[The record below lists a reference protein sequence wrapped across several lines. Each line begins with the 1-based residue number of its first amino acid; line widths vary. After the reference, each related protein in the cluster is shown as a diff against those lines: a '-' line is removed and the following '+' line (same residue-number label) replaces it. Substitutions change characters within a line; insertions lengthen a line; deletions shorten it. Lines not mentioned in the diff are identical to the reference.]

1 VTCSTCGAENR
12 PGRKFCA
19 NCGSAL
25 AATCPSCGAANE
37 PGDRFCGEC
46 GTALEPAA
54 AAERV
59 DLLASGSERRLVSV
73 LFTDLVGFT
82 TLSEGRDAEDVRE
95 LLSEYFESARRIVE
109 RYGGTIE
116 KFIGDAVMAV
126 WGSPIARE
134 DDAER
139 AVRAGL
145 DLVAAVS
152 ALGTELGILSL
163 AARAGVA
170 TGEAAVDRAAEG
182 QGMVIGDLVNT
193 ASRVQSAAEPGQLF
207 VTEGTKR
214 ASDAAIAYADTGVH
228 ELKGKSEPMALFRAD
243 RIVAGRGGSFRAAG
257 LEAPFVGRDRELRLS
272 KDLFHAS
279 AETSAAHV
287 VAVSGSGG
295 IGKSRL
301 AWEFE
306 KYLDGIAG
314 DVYWHR
320 GRCIPYGD
328 GVAYWAL
335 AEMVRSRLRV
345 AEEEDPA
352 STRAKLRAWLAE
364 WCPDEEERRWLES
377 MLAQLLALSE
387 RETAPREELFSA
399 WRRFFELLAARAAT
413 VLVFEDLQWAD
424 SGLLDFID
432 ELLARATHQPF
443 YLIAL
448 ARPEIAERR
457 PGWGTGRSGWTSIT
471 LGPLSDEDIRSMLRG
486 MAPGLPEDLIE
497 RIRERS
503 EGVPLYAV
511 ETVRMLIDRGVLRKT
526 PEGLEVAADAP
537 VGDLDVPETLQA
549 LIGARLDELPA
560 DQRSVLQHASIL
572 GKTFSLQ
579 ALAAVTGAQEEA
591 LTRSL
596 DMLRERELLT
606 VVEDPASPDRGQY
619 GFLQSIV
626 QRVVYDTVSRRDRKA
641 RHLAVARHLEEAWAG
656 DADDIAEVVA
666 SHYVDAYEAEP
677 NDPDAPEIRSSAAA
691 ALERAGRRA
700 RSLASTSEAAVYYD
714 RAAELER
721 DDLRRTS
728 LRERAAEAIWAG
740 GDAAAAID
748 RLDPIIAEY
757 DRLGRSHDAARA
769 RAMIGDALWSLNRLE
784 EGLGRIED
792 AYVALADASGKD
804 VAALAGQ
811 LGRLRYFSSTDE
823 ETVRESLRPIERAL
837 ELAEAERIGDV
848 LSDAMNTKALIMD
861 SLNRPEESLALL
873 QHALV
878 VGLEHDATP
887 AILRAYT
894 NLSNTMW
901 GLDRYEEALSY
912 QEPGRVLAERTGYRY
927 SWWFL
932 TGHLAHVLHLTGR
945 WDELEVLWTEFE
957 ARRGEPGSD
966 ACAPNFDYLRVL
978 VEGVARGDA
987 DGAVRLAETMRKWEG
1002 SDDFQARN
1010 FIEALYSHIAI
1021 LRGRP
1026 EEAVE
1031 RTERVLNARAALSSR
1046 HWVFKVAV
1054 ELALEASFAVP
1065 DLERADAVLV
1075 EIVSLP
1081 PGQHTPQLD
1090 AAIAGYSATLAA
1102 ARAGDP
1108 GEIDAGFRKAASLC
1122 AEIGDPFRRA
1132 RYLLMHAE
1140 WLATT
1145 ERPGEALV
1153 AAGEAAAI
1161 FRSLRATPWLERAE
1175 RLAPVALTASDAS
1188 S

>member
-1 VTCSTCGAENR
+1 MTCSTCGAENR
-12 PGRKFCA
+12 PGRKFCS

-25 AATCPSCGAANE
+25 AIACPNCGAANE
-37 PGDRFCGEC
+37 AGDRFCGEC
-46 GTALEPAA
+46 GTAL
-54 AAERV
+54 RS
-59 DLLASGSERRLVSV
+59 DGASAPVGDGGPVSFAERRLVSV

-95 LLSEYFESARRIVE
+95 LLSHYFEAARRIVE

-152 ALGTELGILSL
+152 ALGAEQEIPTL

-193 ASRVQSAAEPGQLF
+193 ASRVQSAAAPGQVF
-207 VTEGTKR
+207 VTEATKR
-214 ASDAAIAYADTGVH
+214 ASDAAVAYEDAGVH
-228 ELKGKSEPMALFRAD
+228 ELKGKAEPMALFRAD

-257 LEAPFVGRDRELRLS
+257 LEAPFVGRDRELRLL

-287 VAVSGSGG
+287 VAVSGPGG

-301 AWEFE
+301 AFEFE

-314 DVYWHR
+314 DVFWHR

-345 AEEEDPA
+345 AEEEEPS
-352 STRAKLRAWLAE
+352 STRAKLHTWLAE
-364 WCPDEEERRWLES
+364 WCPDAEERRWLES

-387 RETAPREELFSA
+387 RQTAPREELFSA

-432 ELLARATHQPF
+432 ELLQRATDQPI
-443 YLIAL
+443 YLVAL
-448 ARPEIAERR
+448 ARPEIDDRR
-457 PGWGTGRSGWTSIT
+457 PGWGTGRSGWTSIS
-471 LGPLSDEDIRSMLRG
+471 LGPLREEDIRSMLRG
-486 MAPGLPEDLIE
+486 MVPGMPDVLVE

-511 ETVRMLIDRGVLRKT
+511 ETVRMLIDRGALRKT
-526 PEGLEVAADAP
+526 EDGIELTGDVPA
-537 VGDLDVPETLQA
+537 GDLDVPETLQA
-549 LIGARLDELPA
+549 LIGARLDELPPEE
-560 DQRSVLQHASIL
+560 RSALQHASVL

-579 ALAAVTGAQEEA
+579 ALSAVIG
-591 LTRSL
+591 RSE
-596 DMLRERELLT
+596 DAVVPAMESLRQRELLT
-606 VVEDPASPDRGQY
+606 LVEDPTSPDQGQY

-626 QRVVYDTVSRRDRKA
+626 QRVVYDTVSRRDRKT
-641 RHLAVARHLEEAWAG
+641 RHLAVARYLEETWAG

-677 NDPDAPEIRSSAAA
+677 NDPDAEEIRRAAA
-691 ALERAGRRA
+691 VSLERAGRRA
-700 RSLASTSEAAVYYD
+700 RSLASTVEAASYFD
-714 RAAELER
+714 RAAELEV
-721 DDLRRTS
+721 DDLGRTS
-728 LRERAAEAIWAG
+728 LKERAAEAIWAG
-740 GDAAAAID
+740 GDGTAAIE

-757 DRLGRSHDAARA
+757 DRLGRPLDAARA
-769 RAMIGDALWSLNRLE
+769 RATIADAMWSTDRLDN
-784 EGLGRIED
+784 GLERMED
-792 AYVALADASGKD
+792 AYAALTDASGPD
-804 VAALAGQ
+804 VALLAAQ
-811 LGRLRYFSSTDE
+811 FGRLKYFFSTDE
-823 ETVRESLRPIERAL
+823 ASVRDSLIPIDRAL
-837 ELAEAERIGDV
+837 EIAEEERVGEV
-848 LSDAMNTKALIMD
+848 LSDAMNTKGLILD
-861 SLNRPEESLALL
+861 SLHRPEESLALL
-873 QHALV
+873 RHALEV
-878 VGLEHDATP
+878 ALEYDAVP
-887 AILRAYT
+887 AALRAYT
-894 NLSNTMW
+894 NLSNCMW
-901 GLDRYEEALSY
+901 GLDRYEEARTY

-932 TGHLAHVLHLTGR
+932 TGHLAHMLHLTGR
-945 WDELEVLWTEFE
+945 WDELEALSAEFE
-957 ARRGEPGSD
+957 GRREEAGAD
-966 ACAPNFDYLRVL
+966 ASAPNFDYLRFL
-978 VEGVARGDA
+978 VEGIGRGDMET
-987 DGAVRLAETMRKWEG
+987 AVEIAERLRRWEG

-1010 FIEALYSHIAI
+1010 FAEVVLSQMAI
-1021 LRGRP
+1021 LLGHP
-1026 EEAVE
+1026 DEAVE
-1031 RTERVLNARAALSSR
+1031 RTARTIEARAALSSR

-1054 ELALEASFAVP
+1054 EVALEAALAVP
-1065 DLERADAVLV
+1065 DTDRAEALLMDMT
-1075 EIVSLP
+1075 SLP
-1081 PGQHTPQLD
+1081 PGEHSPLLD
-1090 AAIAGYSATLAA
+1090 ATIAGYSAMLEA
-1102 ARAGDP
+1102 ARSADP
-1108 GEIDAGFRKAASLC
+1108 SVIDAHFHEAERILL
-1122 AEIGDPFRRA
+1122 EIGDPFRRA
-1132 RYLLMHAE
+1132 QRLLAHAE

-1145 ERPGEALV
+1145 ERSGDALV
-1153 AAGEAAAI
+1153 LGADAAEI
-1161 FRSLRATPWLERAE
+1161 FRSLRATPWIERSE
-1175 RLAPVALTASDAS
+1175 RLAAVSAGAG
-1188 S
+1188 